1 MLNFVEVDI
10 LPVDYLAQSTQMAKS
25 LCLRLEASLD
35 FSGWIQKRLNYV
47 RKHMFFF
54 SPWKDLSAFEST
66 LFAWTLQLTKKIGQ
80 IITVSGEI

>member
-10 LPVDYLAQSTQMAKS
+10 LPVDYLAQSTQMSKS

-47 RKHMFFF
+47 RKHMFF
-54 SPWKDLSAFEST
+54 SLHG
-66 LFAWTLQLTKKIGQ
+66 KISLPLNLHCLHGLYN
-80 IITVSGEI
+80 

>member
-35 FSGWIQKRLNYV
+35 FSGWIQKSSQAHVFSLHGKISLPLNLHCLHGLYN
-47 RKHMFFF
+47 
-54 SPWKDLSAFEST
+54 
-66 LFAWTLQLTKKIGQ
+66 
-80 IITVSGEI
+80 

>member
-47 RKHMFFF
+47 RKHMFF
-54 SPWKDLSAFEST
+54 
-66 LFAWTLQLTKKIGQ
+66 
-80 IITVSGEI
+80 